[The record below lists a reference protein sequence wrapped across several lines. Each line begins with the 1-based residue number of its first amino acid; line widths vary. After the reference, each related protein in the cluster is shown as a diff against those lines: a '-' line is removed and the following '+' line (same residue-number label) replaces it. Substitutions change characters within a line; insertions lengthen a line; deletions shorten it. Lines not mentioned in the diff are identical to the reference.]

1 MDENNFQNNYNPSMN
16 AYDPM
21 NSNMAFNQQPQ
32 GFQQNP
38 VVDQPINNG
47 FQPQPQPQPKKKKGG
62 AVALIIILVLVIA
75 LVGGAAAYYFLV
87 VKSPRAAINTFL
99 DNIDSKLGEASST
112 IESNSELVDFK
123 ASISVQQNE
132 STDSANKT
140 FISILNNSDL
150 EFVSGIDKTDK
161 RAIINLSLNYNN
173 DPITLSVYFDTQTKG
188 VYVYSKQI
196 LGKPIKVA
204 EVTDETME
212 SFINSLSNNSNTKN
226 YVKAAQMVFKAVK
239 NNIKDNMISAS
250 NATYMANGKEVSATK
265 NTLRLTDKD
274 LSELTYNVC
283 KELVNNAE
291 FINLFDTNIQ
301 PSIKSGLNAT
311 ITTYETREE
320 VKARTSWYDVKT
332 TLEFSVYTDGFI
344 PKAVRYEYAT
354 TSEITADPSDSS
366 ESSSSSSYYSYSSP
380 KSVLDSMVKMN
391 AAHYISDNTIAST
404 NVIGF
409 NIIDDENYEIV
420 YDIEGDQND
429 QLLKL
434 NIKKENENKVNI
446 KATINIKG
454 MGEITVNLS
463 INREM
468 NGNVPTMSVA
478 GATELSKLSTVDMQK
493 LITDLSAHEVTKP
506 FASYVY
512 LILLSTTYQQS
523 GTYGNNSAYNS
534 YYNSLLNGNNTTST
548 NTTNTTSTVPAG
560 KQKVGDKDF
569 GYVLIPSN
577 WTRFVDPDAPS
588 TLQYSYANLY
598 ILTMAHVPTSSMS
611 AYQYA
616 SSYASRMKSEG
627 VDVKT
632 ATVKMG
638 DYTAYQVYGKYESEN
653 TWLVAWVFE
662 TKDGQTRS
670 LAIEGPDA
678 SNEAFSIPDTFTLD

>member
-16 AYDPM
+16 AYDSM

-32 GFQQNP
+32 GFQQPP

-87 VKSPRAAINTFL
+87 VKSPKAAINTFL
-99 DNIDSKLGEASST
+99 DNIDSKLGEASSS

-123 ASISVQQNE
+123 ASISVQE
-132 STDSANKT
+132 DETTDTANKT
-140 FISILNNSDL
+140 YISILNNSDL

-173 DPITLSVYFDTQTKG
+173 DPITLSVYFDSQTKG

-204 EVTDETME
+204 EITDEIME

-239 NNIKDNMISAS
+239 NNIKDSMISAS

-265 NTLRLTDKD
+265 NTLRLTNED

-311 ITTYETREE
+311 ITTYETKEE
-320 VKARTSWYDVKT
+320 VKVKSSLYDIKS

-344 PKAVRYEYAT
+344 PKAVRYEYAV
-354 TSEITADPSDSS
+354 TSEITMNSTL
-366 ESSSSSSYYSYSSP
+366 
-380 KSVLDSMVKMN
+380 KTTLDTMVKSN
-391 AAHYISDNTIAST
+391 SAHYVSDDTIAAT

-409 NIIDDENYEIV
+409 NIIDDENYEVV

-446 KATINIKG
+446 KATMNIKG
-454 MGEITVNLS
+454 MGAITVNLS

-468 NGNVPTMSVA
+468 NGTVPTMSVA

>member
-16 AYDPM
+16 AYDSM

-32 GFQQNP
+32 GFQQPP

-87 VKSPRAAINTFL
+87 VKSPKAAINTFL
-99 DNIDSKLGEASST
+99 DNIDSKLGEASSS

-123 ASISVQQNE
+123 ASISVQQDE
-132 STDSANKT
+132 TTDSANKT

-239 NNIKDNMISAS
+239 NNIKDSMISAS

-265 NTLRLTDKD
+265 NTLRLTNED

-311 ITTYETREE
+311 ITNYETKEE
-320 VKARTSWYDVKT
+320 VKAKSSSYDIKS

-344 PKAVRYEYAT
+344 PKAVRYEYAV
-354 TSEITADPSDSS
+354 TSEITMSS
-366 ESSSSSSYYSYSSP
+366 TL
-380 KSVLDSMVKMN
+380 KTMLDTMVKSN
-391 AAHYISDNTIAST
+391 SAHYVSDDTIAAT

-409 NIIDDENYEIV
+409 NIIDDENYEVV

-446 KATINIKG
+446 KATMNIKG
-454 MGEITVNLS
+454 MGAITVNLS

-468 NGNVPTMSVA
+468 NGTVPTMSVA

-569 GYVLIPSN
+569 GYVLVPSN